1 MFVYSWFVCIFLYTT
16 IDVDSGGMIG
26 GPNNAFSQTGVV
38 TRIVQPD
45 SLNMQTAVPPHRHIV
60 V

>member
-1 MFVYSWFVCIFLYTT
+1 MYFLYTT
-16 IDVDSGGMIG
+16 MDVDSGGMIG

-45 SLNMQTAVPPHRHIV
+45 SLNMQTAILPHCHIV